1 MAKKLSFNEDC
12 SNKLFAGVTKL
23 ADAVKVTLGPC
34 GRLVAFEKN
43 GDFVSTKDGVTAAG
57 AVMPLEDPEENAG
70 AKLVYGAASKTNTV
84 AGDSTTTSTVLA
96 YSIIKEGLKSIAA
109 GYKPTEIKKGIE
121 IATKDLLKE
130 LKAMSKEVSS
140 NDEIKNV
147 ATISANNDPEI
158 GNILAEAIEKVG
170 KDGVITVEESKSMDT
185 TVKLTEGLQF
195 DNGYVNN
202 YFVTD
207 RERMTAEYDKS
218 YVLVTDKK
226 ISSVQQI
233 LNLLNAVGPTSTPL
247 TIICDDMDGDAL
259 GTLIVNQLRGSLKS
273 LVVKAPSYGENR
285 KAMLEDIAILTGATF
300 ISEEKGLRL
309 EDAKLETLGVAKV
322 KASKNETT
330 ITNIKENNKEL
341 EARIDEI
348 KKQIDASEDD
358 FVKGKLQQ
366 RLAKLTSKV
375 AVVSVGGATEVEMKE
390 RKYRIDDTIAATKAA
405 LAEGILPGGGVAL
418 LEASNNVGNSK
429 ADDKLTDGEARGIQ
443 LTLEAVKAP
452 FKQII
457 ENAGINSEVILNEVE
472 KEDKSGYGFNAKTGF
487 FGNMME
493 MGVVDTTKAISAALA
508 NAASVAEIIL
518 TTSCVITELPKKDE
532 APLMAQPMGQFNY

>member
-43 GDFVSTKDGVTAAG
+43 GNIVSTKDGVTVAS
-57 AVMPLEDPEENAG
+57 VVDLEDPEENAG

-96 YSIIKEGLKSIAA
+96 YSIVKEGLKSIAA

-202 YFVTD
+202 YFITD

-300 ISEEKGLRL
+300 ISEEKGFRL
-309 EDAKLETLGVAKV
+309 EDAKLETLGIAKV

-341 EARIDEI
+341 EARINEI

-375 AVVSVGGATEVEMKE
+375 AVVSVGGATEIEMKE

-418 LEASNNVGNSK
+418 LEASNNVGNTK

-472 KEDKSGYGFNAKTGF
+472 KEGKSGYGFNAKTGF

>member
-130 LKAMSKEVSS
+130 LKAISKEVSS

-195 DNGYVNN
+195 DNGYINN
-202 YFVTD
+202 YFITD

-218 YVLVTDKK
+218 YILVTDKK

-300 ISEEKGLRL
+300 ISDEKGIRL
-309 EDAKLETLGVAKV
+309 EDAKLETLGIAKI

-358 FVKGKLQQ
+358 FIKGKLQQ
-366 RLAKLTSKV
+366 RLAKLTAKV

-405 LAEGILPGGGVAL
+405 LAEGILPGGGIAL

-457 ENAGINSEVILNEVE
+457 ENTGINSEVILNEVE
-472 KEDKSGYGFNAKTGF
+472 KENKSGYGFNAKTGL

-532 APLMAQPMGQFNY
+532 SPLMAQPMGQFNY

>member
-43 GDFVSTKDGVTAAG
+43 GNIVSTKDGVTVAS
-57 AVMPLEDPEENAG
+57 VVDLEDPEENAG

-96 YSIIKEGLKSIAA
+96 YSIVKEGLKSIAA

-285 KAMLEDIAILTGATF
+285 KAILEDIAILTGATF
-300 ISEEKGLRL
+300 ISEEKGFRL
-309 EDAKLETLGVAKV
+309 EDAKLESLGIAKV

-358 FVKGKLQQ
+358 FIKGKLQQ

-429 ADDKLTDGEARGIQ
+429 ADDKITDGEARGIQ